1 MLSLLIAILSVTGHG
16 PPDRWCSASPVAAHV
31 ASRIVDAVSGR
42 GAEAELSRRQ
52 FNLPELP
59 ADSVI
64 VVTDERMCERA
75 ARTYY
80 RHELGPMPAG
90 GVTVLRV
97 GNRYVVSG
105 AIRAGEWTITTVYS
119 AQLEGIVSILM

>member
-1 MLSLLIAILSVTGHG
+1 MPDLEGKDEPAAQWWPTEHYARAAGSIRQLPDQTAMLRRDGHILLAT
-16 PPDRWCSASPVAAHV
+16 AS
-31 ASRIVDAVSGR
+31 
-42 GAEAELSRRQ
+42 
-52 FNLPELP
+52 ELP